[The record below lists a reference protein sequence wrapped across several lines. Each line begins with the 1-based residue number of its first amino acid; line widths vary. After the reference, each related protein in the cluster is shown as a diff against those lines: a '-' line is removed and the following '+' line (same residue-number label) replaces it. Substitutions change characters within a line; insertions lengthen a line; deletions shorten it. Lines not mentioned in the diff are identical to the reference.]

1 VTVSPGVTMFL
12 PNVLARFA
20 DRRLST
26 MSTSPS
32 ESNLPW
38 LDESLSYSG
47 AAGAGGRI
55 VMAIATDR
63 NAPFQDLYTVSGA
76 AWAPSTF
83 DDTLFVT
90 LQCRL

>member
-1 VTVSPGVTMFL
+1 MFL

-76 AWAPSTF
+76 AWYG
-83 DDTLFVT
+83 
-90 LQCRL
+90 RLYRAYRQSKMKIEKQ